1 MKQLV
6 VLLVSIFSLTA
17 EAQPSAATITDS
29 LFQLGICYVVCIV
42 YM

>member
-1 MKQLV
+1 MKQLA
-6 VLLVSIFSLTA
+6 VLLVSIFSFTA
-17 EAQPSAATITDS
+17 EAQSSAVTIADS